1 MQKNYNKKG
10 CRFIGGPCL
19 QKNMKSKI
27 FFIVL
32 GVLAVVGI
40 GFIIYPD
47 IADYINSKNNETV
60 ISNYNTN
67 TQTMSDEEI
76 NNELAKAQNFNE
88 LLAKSALNDEEKDEY
103 NAAMSEYENILNY
116 DDIMCT
122 IEIQKINVD
131 LPVYHDS
138 TNREEKLKKGC
149 VHLANTSLPIGGA
162 STHAV
167 ISAHSGY
174 PEQVFFDE
182 LDKLQIGDTFKINVL
197 NKTLT
202 YKVCE
207 INIVDPDDSSKLEIE
222 NGKDYV
228 TLVTCYPYSINT
240 HRLCVRGE
248 RVEDTITDTATAD
261 EVISNKSNR
270 VYTWWDLVYF
280 SALLCFLMFVIYVF
294 RGSPFYPFKAIKE
307 WTIAKIKW
315 IRRLLKQK

>member
-1 MQKNYNKKG
+1 
-10 CRFIGGPCL
+10 
-19 QKNMKSKI
+19 
-27 FFIVL
+27 
-32 GVLAVVGI
+32 
-40 GFIIYPD
+40 
-47 IADYINSKNNETV
+47 
-60 ISNYNTN
+60 
-67 TQTMSDEEI
+67 MSDEEI
-76 NNELAKAQNFNE
+76 NSELAKAQNFNE

-122 IEIQKINVD
+122 IEIPKINVD

-138 TNREEKLKKGC
+138 TNREEKLKNGC

-182 LDKLQIGDTFKINVL
+182 LDKLQIRDTFKINVL

-261 EVISNKSNR
+261 EVISNDNHN
-270 VYTWWDLVYF
+270 DLTLVF
-280 SALLCFLMFVIYVF
+280 IILGISLLVVLIIC
-294 RGSPFYPFKAIKE
+294 IKR
-307 WTIAKIKW
+307 TVCK
-315 IRRLLKQK
+315 RR

>member
-1 MQKNYNKKG
+1 
-10 CRFIGGPCL
+10 
-19 QKNMKSKI
+19 MKSKI

-40 GFIIYPD
+40 GFIVYPD

-60 ISNYNTN
+60 ISNYNTS

-76 NNELAKAQNFNE
+76 NSELAKAQNFNE

-116 DDIMCT
+116 NDIMCT
-122 IEIQKINVD
+122 IEIPRITVD

-138 TNREEKLKKGC
+138 TNREEKLKNGC
-149 VHLANTSLPIGGA
+149 VHIANTSLPVGGA
-162 STHAV
+162 STHTV

-182 LDKLQIGDTFKINVL
+182 LDKLEIGDTFTINVL

-261 EVISNKSNR
+261 EVISNDNHN
-270 VYTWWDLVYF
+270 DLTLVF
-280 SALLCFLMFVIYVF
+280 IILGISLLVVLIIC
-294 RGSPFYPFKAIKE
+294 IKR
-307 WTIAKIKW
+307 TVCK
-315 IRRLLKQK
+315 RR

>member
-1 MQKNYNKKG
+1 
-10 CRFIGGPCL
+10 
-19 QKNMKSKI
+19 MKTKI
-27 FFIVL
+27 FFISL
-32 GVLAVVGI
+32 CVLAAVGI
-40 GFIIYPD
+40 GFLIYPN
-47 IADYINSKNNETV
+47 IADYINSKNNENV
-60 ISNYNTN
+60 ILNYNTS
-67 TQTMSDEEI
+67 TQTMSDDEI
-76 NNELAKAQNFNE
+76 DNELAKAQNFNE

-103 NAAMSEYENILNY
+103 NSAMSEYENILNY

-122 IEIQKINVD
+122 IEIPKINVD

-138 TNREEKLKKGC
+138 TNREEKLKNGC

-248 RVEDTITDTATAD
+248 RVEDTITDSATAD
-261 EVISNKSNR
+261 EVISNDNHN
-270 VYTWWDLVYF
+270 DLTLVF
-280 SALLCFLMFVIYVF
+280 IILGISLLVVLIIC
-294 RGSPFYPFKAIKE
+294 IKR
-307 WTIAKIKW
+307 TVCK
-315 IRRLLKQK
+315 RR

>member
-1 MQKNYNKKG
+1 MALAHEK
-10 CRFIGGPCL
+10 I
-19 QKNMKSKI
+19 MKTKI
-27 FFIVL
+27 FFISL
-32 GVLAVVGI
+32 CVLAAVGI
-40 GFIIYPD
+40 GFIVYPN
-47 IADYINSKNNETV
+47 IADYINSKSNETV
-60 ISNYNTN
+60 IKNYSES
-67 TQTMSDEEI
+67 TQTMSDDEI
-76 NNELAKAQNFNE
+76 DNELAKAQNFNE

-122 IEIQKINVD
+122 IEIPKINVD

-138 TNREEKLKKGC
+138 TDREEKLKKGC

-182 LDKLQIGDTFKINVL
+182 LDKLEIGDTFKINVL

-207 INIVDPDDSSKLEIE
+207 INIVDTDDSSKLEIE
-222 NGKDYV
+222 NCKDYV

-261 EVISNKSNR
+261 EVISNDNHN
-270 VYTWWDLVYF
+270 DLTLVF
-280 SALLCFLMFVIYVF
+280 IILGISLLVVLIIC
-294 RGSPFYPFKAIKE
+294 IKR
-307 WTIAKIKW
+307 TVCK
-315 IRRLLKQK
+315 RR

>member
-1 MQKNYNKKG
+1 
-10 CRFIGGPCL
+10 
-19 QKNMKSKI
+19 MKTKI
-27 FFIVL
+27 FFISL
-32 GVLAVVGI
+32 CVLATVGI
-40 GFIIYPD
+40 GFLIYPN
-47 IADYINSKNNETV
+47 IADYINSKSNEKV
-60 ISNYNTN
+60 IKNYSES
-67 TQTMSDEEI
+67 TQTMSDDEI
-76 NNELAKAQNFNE
+76 DNELAKAQNFNE

-103 NAAMSEYENILNY
+103 NAAMSEYESILNY

-122 IEIQKINVD
+122 IEIPKINVD

-138 TNREEKLKKGC
+138 TDREEKLKKGC
-149 VHLANTSLPIGGA
+149 VHLANTSLPIGGT

-182 LDKLQIGDTFKINVL
+182 LDKLEIGDTFKINVL

-261 EVISNKSNR
+261 EVISDKSNR

>member
-1 MQKNYNKKG
+1 
-10 CRFIGGPCL
+10 
-19 QKNMKSKI
+19 MKTKI
-27 FFIVL
+27 FFISL
-32 GVLAVVGI
+32 CVLAAVGI
-40 GFIIYPD
+40 GFIVYPN

-88 LLAKSALNDEEKDEY
+88 LLAKSAINDEEKNEY

-122 IEIQKINVD
+122 IEIPKINVD

-149 VHLANTSLPIGGA
+149 VHLANTSLPIGGT

-182 LDKLQIGDTFKINVL
+182 LDKLEIGDTFKINVL

-261 EVISNKSNR
+261 EVISNDNHN
-270 VYTWWDLVYF
+270 DLTLVF
-280 SALLCFLMFVIYVF
+280 IILGISLLVVLIIC
-294 RGSPFYPFKAIKE
+294 IKR
-307 WTIAKIKW
+307 TVCK
-315 IRRLLKQK
+315 RR

>member
-1 MQKNYNKKG
+1 
-10 CRFIGGPCL
+10 
-19 QKNMKSKI
+19 MKTKI
-27 FFIVL
+27 FFISL
-32 GVLAVVGI
+32 CVLATVGI
-40 GFIIYPD
+40 GFLIYPN
-47 IADYINSKNNETV
+47 IADYINSKSNETV
-60 ISNYNTN
+60 IKNYSES
-67 TQTMSDEEI
+67 TQTMSDDEI
-76 NNELAKAQNFNE
+76 DNELAKAQNFNE
-88 LLAKSALNDEEKDEY
+88 LLAKSALNNEEKDEY

-122 IEIQKINVD
+122 IEIPKINVD

-138 TNREEKLKKGC
+138 TDREEKLKNGC

-261 EVISNKSNR
+261 EVISDDNHN
-270 VYTWWDLVYF
+270 DLTLVF
-280 SALLCFLMFVIYVF
+280 IILGISLLVVLIIC
-294 RGSPFYPFKAIKE
+294 IKR
-307 WTIAKIKW
+307 TVCK
-315 IRRLLKQK
+315 RR

>member
-1 MQKNYNKKG
+1 MALAHEK
-10 CRFIGGPCL
+10 I
-19 QKNMKSKI
+19 MKTKI
-27 FFIVL
+27 FFISL
-32 GVLAVVGI
+32 CVLAAVGI
-40 GFIIYPD
+40 GFLIYPN

-60 ISNYNTN
+60 ISNYNTS

-122 IEIQKINVD
+122 IEIPKINVD

-138 TNREEKLKKGC
+138 TREEKLKKGC
-149 VHLANTSLPIGGA
+149 VHLANTSLPVGGA

-261 EVISNKSNR
+261 EVIGNDNHN
-270 VYTWWDLVYF
+270 DLTLVF
-280 SALLCFLMFVIYVF
+280 IILGISLLVVLIIC
-294 RGSPFYPFKAIKE
+294 IKR
-307 WTIAKIKW
+307 TVCK
-315 IRRLLKQK
+315 RR

>member
-1 MQKNYNKKG
+1 
-10 CRFIGGPCL
+10 
-19 QKNMKSKI
+19 MKTKI
-27 FFIVL
+27 FFISL
-32 GVLAVVGI
+32 CVLAAVGI
-40 GFIIYPD
+40 GFLIYPN
-47 IADYINSKNNETV
+47 IADYINSKNNENV
-60 ISNYNTN
+60 ILNYNTS

-76 NNELAKAQNFNE
+76 NSELAKAQNFNE

-122 IEIQKINVD
+122 IEIPKINVD

-138 TNREEKLKKGC
+138 TNREEKLKNGC

-261 EVISNKSNR
+261 DVISNDNHN
-270 VYTWWDLVYF
+270 DLTLVF
-280 SALLCFLMFVIYVF
+280 IILGISLLVVLIIC
-294 RGSPFYPFKAIKE
+294 IKR
-307 WTIAKIKW
+307 TVCK
-315 IRRLLKQK
+315 RR

>member
-1 MQKNYNKKG
+1 
-10 CRFIGGPCL
+10 
-19 QKNMKSKI
+19 MKTKI
-27 FFIVL
+27 FFISL
-32 GVLAVVGI
+32 CVLATVGI
-40 GFIIYPD
+40 GFLIYPN
-47 IADYINSKNNETV
+47 IADYINSKSNETV
-60 ISNYNTN
+60 IKNYSES
-67 TQTMSDEEI
+67 TQTMSDDEI
-76 NNELAKAQNFNE
+76 DNELAKAQNFNE

-103 NAAMSEYENILNY
+103 NAAMSECENILNY
-116 DDIMCT
+116 DDITCT
-122 IEIQKINVD
+122 IEIPKINVD

-261 EVISNKSNR
+261 EVISNDNHN
-270 VYTWWDLVYF
+270 DLTLVF
-280 SALLCFLMFVIYVF
+280 IILGISLLVVLIIC
-294 RGSPFYPFKAIKE
+294 IKR
-307 WTIAKIKW
+307 TVCK
-315 IRRLLKQK
+315 RR

>member
-1 MQKNYNKKG
+1 MALAHEK
-10 CRFIGGPCL
+10 I
-19 QKNMKSKI
+19 MKTKI
-27 FFIVL
+27 FFISL
-32 GVLAVVGI
+32 CVLAAVGI
-40 GFIIYPD
+40 GFLIYPN

-60 ISNYNTN
+60 ISNYNTS

-76 NNELAKAQNFNE
+76 NSELAKAQNFNE

-122 IEIQKINVD
+122 IEIPKINVD

-138 TNREEKLKKGC
+138 TDREEKLKKGC

-182 LDKLQIGDTFKINVL
+182 LDKLEIGDTFKINVL

-261 EVISNKSNR
+261 EVISNDNHN
-270 VYTWWDLVYF
+270 DLTLVF
-280 SALLCFLMFVIYVF
+280 IILGISLLVVLIIC
-294 RGSPFYPFKAIKE
+294 IKR
-307 WTIAKIKW
+307 TVCK
-315 IRRLLKQK
+315 RR

>member
-1 MQKNYNKKG
+1 MALAHEK
-10 CRFIGGPCL
+10 I
-19 QKNMKSKI
+19 MKTKI
-27 FFIVL
+27 FFISL
-32 GVLAVVGI
+32 CVLAAVGI
-40 GFIIYPD
+40 GFLIYPN

-60 ISNYNTN
+60 ISNYNTS

-122 IEIQKINVD
+122 IEISKINVD

-207 INIVDPDDSSKLEIE
+207 INIVDPDDDSSKLEIE

-261 EVISNKSNR
+261 EVISNDNHN
-270 VYTWWDLVYF
+270 DLTLVF
-280 SALLCFLMFVIYVF
+280 IILGISLLVVLIIC
-294 RGSPFYPFKAIKE
+294 IKR
-307 WTIAKIKW
+307 TVCK
-315 IRRLLKQK
+315 RR

>member
-1 MQKNYNKKG
+1 MALAHEK
-10 CRFIGGPCL
+10 I
-19 QKNMKSKI
+19 MKTKI
-27 FFIVL
+27 FFISL
-32 GVLAVVGI
+32 CVLAAVGI
-40 GFIIYPD
+40 GFLIYPN

-60 ISNYNTN
+60 ISNYNTS

-76 NNELAKAQNFNE
+76 NSELAKAQNFNE

-122 IEIQKINVD
+122 IEIPKINVD

-138 TNREEKLKKGC
+138 TNREEKLKNGC

-174 PEQVFFDE
+174 PEQVFFEE

-222 NGKDYV
+222 NCKDYV

-261 EVISNKSNR
+261 EVISNDNHN
-270 VYTWWDLVYF
+270 DLTLVF
-280 SALLCFLMFVIYVF
+280 IILGISLLVVLIIC
-294 RGSPFYPFKAIKE
+294 IKR
-307 WTIAKIKW
+307 TVCK
-315 IRRLLKQK
+315 RR

>member
-1 MQKNYNKKG
+1 
-10 CRFIGGPCL
+10 
-19 QKNMKSKI
+19 MKTKI
-27 FFIVL
+27 FFISL
-32 GVLAVVGI
+32 CVLATVGI
-40 GFIIYPD
+40 GFLIYPN
-47 IADYINSKNNETV
+47 IADYINSKSNETV
-60 ISNYNTN
+60 IKNYSES
-67 TQTMSDEEI
+67 TQTMSDDEI
-76 NNELAKAQNFNE
+76 DNELAKAQNFNE
-88 LLAKSALNDEEKDEY
+88 LLAKSALNDEEKNEY

-122 IEIQKINVD
+122 IEIPKINVD

-138 TNREEKLKKGC
+138 TNREEKLKNGC

-182 LDKLQIGDTFKINVL
+182 LDKLEIGDTFTINVL

-261 EVISNKSNR
+261 EVISNDNHN
-270 VYTWWDLVYF
+270 DLTLVF
-280 SALLCFLMFVIYVF
+280 IILGISLLVVLIIC
-294 RGSPFYPFKAIKE
+294 IKR
-307 WTIAKIKW
+307 TVCK
-315 IRRLLKQK
+315 RR

>member
-1 MQKNYNKKG
+1 MALAHEK
-10 CRFIGGPCL
+10 I
-19 QKNMKSKI
+19 MKTKI
-27 FFIVL
+27 FFISL
-32 GVLAVVGI
+32 CVLATVGI
-40 GFIIYPD
+40 GFLIYPN
-47 IADYINSKNNETV
+47 IADYINSKSNETV
-60 ISNYNTN
+60 IKNYSES
-67 TQTMSDEEI
+67 TQTMSDDEI
-76 NNELAKAQNFNE
+76 DNELAKAQNFNE

-122 IEIQKINVD
+122 IEIPKINVD
-131 LPVYHDS
+131 LVVYHDS
-138 TNREEKLKKGC
+138 TNREEKLKNGC

-182 LDKLQIGDTFKINVL
+182 LDELEIGDTFKINVL

-261 EVISNKSNR
+261 EVISNDNHN
-270 VYTWWDLVYF
+270 DLTLVF
-280 SALLCFLMFVIYVF
+280 IILGISLLVVLIIC
-294 RGSPFYPFKAIKE
+294 IKR
-307 WTIAKIKW
+307 TVCK
-315 IRRLLKQK
+315 RR

>member
-1 MQKNYNKKG
+1 
-10 CRFIGGPCL
+10 
-19 QKNMKSKI
+19 MKTKI
-27 FFIVL
+27 FFISL
-32 GVLAVVGI
+32 CVLAAVGI
-40 GFIIYPD
+40 GFLIYPN
-47 IADYINSKNNETV
+47 IADYINSKSNETV
-60 ISNYNTN
+60 IKNYSES
-67 TQTMSDEEI
+67 TQTMSDDEI
-76 NNELAKAQNFNE
+76 DNELAKAQNFNE
-88 LLAKSALNDEEKDEY
+88 LLAKSALNDEEKNEY

-122 IEIQKINVD
+122 IEIPKINVD

-149 VHLANTSLPIGGA
+149 VHLSNTSLPVGGA

-182 LDKLQIGDTFKINVL
+182 LDKLEIGDTFKINVL

-261 EVISNKSNR
+261 EVISNDNHN
-270 VYTWWDLVYF
+270 DLTLVF
-280 SALLCFLMFVIYVF
+280 IILGISLLVVLIIC
-294 RGSPFYPFKAIKE
+294 IKR
-307 WTIAKIKW
+307 TVCK
-315 IRRLLKQK
+315 RR

>member
-1 MQKNYNKKG
+1 MALAHEK
-10 CRFIGGPCL
+10 I
-19 QKNMKSKI
+19 MKTKI
-27 FFIVL
+27 FFISL
-32 GVLAVVGI
+32 CVLAAVGI
-40 GFIIYPD
+40 GFLIYPN

-60 ISNYNTN
+60 ISNYNTS

-76 NNELAKAQNFNE
+76 NSELAKAQNFNE

-122 IEIQKINVD
+122 IEIPKINVD

-138 TNREEKLKKGC
+138 TNREEKLKNGC

-261 EVISNKSNR
+261 EVISNDNHN
-270 VYTWWDLVYF
+270 DLTLVF
-280 SALLCFLMFVIYVF
+280 IILGISLLVVLIIC
-294 RGSPFYPFKAIKE
+294 IKR
-307 WTIAKIKW
+307 TVCK
-315 IRRLLKQK
+315 RR

>member
-1 MQKNYNKKG
+1 
-10 CRFIGGPCL
+10 
-19 QKNMKSKI
+19 MKSKI

-122 IEIQKINVD
+122 IEIPKINVD

-138 TNREEKLKKGC
+138 ANREEKLKNGC

-261 EVISNKSNR
+261 EVISNDNHN
-270 VYTWWDLVYF
+270 DLTLVF
-280 SALLCFLMFVIYVF
+280 IILGISLLVVLIIC
-294 RGSPFYPFKAIKE
+294 IKR
-307 WTIAKIKW
+307 TVCK
-315 IRRLLKQK
+315 RR

>member
-1 MQKNYNKKG
+1 
-10 CRFIGGPCL
+10 
-19 QKNMKSKI
+19 MKTKI
-27 FFIVL
+27 FFISL
-32 GVLAVVGI
+32 CVLAAVGI
-40 GFIIYPD
+40 GFLIYPN
-47 IADYINSKNNETV
+47 IADYINSKNNENV
-60 ISNYNTN
+60 ILNYNTS

-76 NNELAKAQNFNE
+76 NSELAKAQNFNE

-122 IEIQKINVD
+122 IEIPKINVD

-138 TNREEKLKKGC
+138 TNREEKLKNGC

-162 STHAV
+162 STHSV

-261 EVISNKSNR
+261 EVISNDNHN
-270 VYTWWDLVYF
+270 DLTLVF
-280 SALLCFLMFVIYVF
+280 IILGISLLVVLIIC
-294 RGSPFYPFKAIKE
+294 IKR
-307 WTIAKIKW
+307 TVCK
-315 IRRLLKQK
+315 RR

>member
-1 MQKNYNKKG
+1 
-10 CRFIGGPCL
+10 
-19 QKNMKSKI
+19 MKSKI

-261 EVISNKSNR
+261 EVISDKSNR

>member
-1 MQKNYNKKG
+1 
-10 CRFIGGPCL
+10 
-19 QKNMKSKI
+19 MKTKI
-27 FFIVL
+27 FFISL
-32 GVLAVVGI
+32 CVLAAVGI
-40 GFIIYPD
+40 GFIVYPN
-47 IADYINSKNNETV
+47 IADYINSKSNETV
-60 ISNYNTN
+60 IKNYSES
-67 TQTMSDEEI
+67 TQTMSDDEI
-76 NNELAKAQNFNE
+76 DNELAKAQNFNE

-122 IEIQKINVD
+122 IEIPKINVD

-138 TNREEKLKKGC
+138 TREEKLKKGC
-149 VHLANTSLPIGGA
+149 VHLANTSLPVGGA

-261 EVISNKSNR
+261 EVISNDNHN
-270 VYTWWDLVYF
+270 DLTLVF
-280 SALLCFLMFVIYVF
+280 IILGISLLVVLIIC
-294 RGSPFYPFKAIKE
+294 IKR
-307 WTIAKIKW
+307 TVCK
-315 IRRLLKQK
+315 RR

>member
-1 MQKNYNKKG
+1 
-10 CRFIGGPCL
+10 
-19 QKNMKSKI
+19 MKTKI
-27 FFIVL
+27 FFISL
-32 GVLAVVGI
+32 CILAAVGI
-40 GFIIYPD
+40 GFIVYPN
-47 IADYINSKNNETV
+47 IADYINSKSNETV
-60 ISNYNTN
+60 IKNYSES
-67 TQTMSDEEI
+67 TQTMSDGEI
-76 NNELAKAQNFNE
+76 DNELAKAQNFNE

-122 IEIQKINVD
+122 IEIPKINVD

-138 TNREEKLKKGC
+138 TDREEKLKKGC
-149 VHLANTSLPIGGA
+149 VHLTNTSLPIGGA

-240 HRLCVRGE
+240 HRLCMRGE

-261 EVISNKSNR
+261 EVISNDNHNGL
-270 VYTWWDLVYF
+270 TLVF
-280 SALLCFLMFVIYVF
+280 IILGISLLVVLIIC
-294 RGSPFYPFKAIKE
+294 IKR
-307 WTIAKIKW
+307 TVCK
-315 IRRLLKQK
+315 RR

>member
-1 MQKNYNKKG
+1 MALAHEK
-10 CRFIGGPCL
+10 I
-19 QKNMKSKI
+19 MKTKI
-27 FFIVL
+27 FFISL
-32 GVLAVVGI
+32 CVLAAVGI
-40 GFIIYPD
+40 GFIVYPN

-76 NNELAKAQNFNE
+76 NSELAKAQNFNE

-116 DDIMCT
+116 NDIMCT
-122 IEIQKINVD
+122 IEIPKITVD

-138 TNREEKLKKGC
+138 TDREEKLKKGC
-149 VHLANTSLPIGGA
+149 VHLANTSLPVGGA
-162 STHAV
+162 STHTV

-182 LDKLQIGDTFKINVL
+182 LDKLEIGDTFKINVL

-261 EVISNKSNR
+261 EVISNDNHN
-270 VYTWWDLVYF
+270 DLTLVF
-280 SALLCFLMFVIYVF
+280 IILGISLLVVLIIC
-294 RGSPFYPFKAIKE
+294 IKR
-307 WTIAKIKW
+307 TVCK
-315 IRRLLKQK
+315 RR

>member
-1 MQKNYNKKG
+1 MQTNYNKKG

-40 GFIIYPD
+40 GFIVYPD

-60 ISNYNTN
+60 ISNYNTS

-76 NNELAKAQNFNE
+76 NSELAKAQNFNE

-116 DDIMCT
+116 NDIMCT
-122 IEIQKINVD
+122 IEIPRITVD

-138 TNREEKLKKGC
+138 TNREEKLKNGC
-149 VHLANTSLPIGGA
+149 VHIANTSLPVGGA
-162 STHAV
+162 STHTV

-182 LDKLQIGDTFKINVL
+182 LDKLEIGDTFKINVL

-261 EVISNKSNR
+261 EVISNDNHN
-270 VYTWWDLVYF
+270 DLTLVF
-280 SALLCFLMFVIYVF
+280 IILGISLLVVLIIC
-294 RGSPFYPFKAIKE
+294 IKR
-307 WTIAKIKW
+307 TVCK
-315 IRRLLKQK
+315 RR

>member
-1 MQKNYNKKG
+1 
-10 CRFIGGPCL
+10 
-19 QKNMKSKI
+19 MKTKI
-27 FFIVL
+27 FFISL
-32 GVLAVVGI
+32 CVLATVGI
-40 GFIIYPD
+40 GFLIYPN
-47 IADYINSKNNETV
+47 IADYINSKSNETV
-60 ISNYNTN
+60 IKNYSES
-67 TQTMSDEEI
+67 TQTMSDDEI
-76 NNELAKAQNFNE
+76 DNELAKAQNFNE

-138 TNREEKLKKGC
+138 TNREEKLKNGC

-207 INIVDPDDSSKLEIE
+207 INIVDTDDSSKLEIE

-261 EVISNKSNR
+261 EVISNDNHN
-270 VYTWWDLVYF
+270 DLTLVF
-280 SALLCFLMFVIYVF
+280 IILGISLLVVLIIC
-294 RGSPFYPFKAIKE
+294 IKR
-307 WTIAKIKW
+307 TVCK
-315 IRRLLKQK
+315 RR

>member
-1 MQKNYNKKG
+1 
-10 CRFIGGPCL
+10 
-19 QKNMKSKI
+19 MKTKI
-27 FFIVL
+27 FFISL
-32 GVLAVVGI
+32 CVLATVGI
-40 GFIIYPD
+40 GFLIYPN
-47 IADYINSKNNETV
+47 IADYINSKSNETV
-60 ISNYNTN
+60 IKNYSES
-67 TQTMSDEEI
+67 TQTMSDDEI
-76 NNELAKAQNFNE
+76 DNELAKAQNFNE

-103 NAAMSEYENILNY
+103 NAAMSECENILNY

-122 IEIQKINVD
+122 IEIPKINVD

-240 HRLCVRGE
+240 HRLCVRGD

-261 EVISNKSNR
+261 EVISNDNHNDLTLVFIILGISLLVVLIICIKST
-270 VYTWWDLVYF
+270 V
-280 SALLCFLMFVIYVF
+280 C
-294 RGSPFYPFKAIKE
+294 K
-307 WTIAKIKW
+307 
-315 IRRLLKQK
+315 RR

>member
-1 MQKNYNKKG
+1 MALAHEK
-10 CRFIGGPCL
+10 I
-19 QKNMKSKI
+19 MKTKI
-27 FFIVL
+27 FFISL
-32 GVLAVVGI
+32 CVLAAVGI
-40 GFIIYPD
+40 GFLIYPN
-47 IADYINSKNNETV
+47 IADYINSKNNENV
-60 ISNYNTN
+60 ILNYNTS
-67 TQTMSDEEI
+67 TQTMSDDEI
-76 NNELAKAQNFNE
+76 YNELAKAQNFNE

-122 IEIQKINVD
+122 IEIPRITVD

-138 TNREEKLKKGC
+138 TDREEKLKKGC
-149 VHLANTSLPIGGA
+149 VHLANTSLPVGGV

-174 PEQVFFDE
+174 PVQVFFDE

-261 EVISNKSNR
+261 EVISNDNHN
-270 VYTWWDLVYF
+270 DLTLVF
-280 SALLCFLMFVIYVF
+280 IILGISLLVVLIIC
-294 RGSPFYPFKAIKE
+294 IKR
-307 WTIAKIKW
+307 TVCK
-315 IRRLLKQK
+315 RR

>member
-1 MQKNYNKKG
+1 MALAHEK
-10 CRFIGGPCL
+10 I
-19 QKNMKSKI
+19 MKTKI
-27 FFIVL
+27 FFISL
-32 GVLAVVGI
+32 CVLAAVGI
-40 GFIIYPD
+40 GFIVYPN

-88 LLAKSALNDEEKDEY
+88 LLAKSAINDEEKNEY

-122 IEIQKINVD
+122 IEIPKINVD

-149 VHLANTSLPIGGA
+149 VHLANTSLPIGGT

-182 LDKLQIGDTFKINVL
+182 LDKLEIGDTFKINVL

-261 EVISNKSNR
+261 EVISNDNHN
-270 VYTWWDLVYF
+270 DLTLVF
-280 SALLCFLMFVIYVF
+280 IILGISLLVVLIIC
-294 RGSPFYPFKAIKE
+294 IKR
-307 WTIAKIKW
+307 TVCK
-315 IRRLLKQK
+315 RR

>member
-1 MQKNYNKKG
+1 MALAHEK
-10 CRFIGGPCL
+10 I
-19 QKNMKSKI
+19 MKTKI
-27 FFIVL
+27 FFISL
-32 GVLAVVGI
+32 CVLAAVGI
-40 GFIIYPD
+40 GFLIYPN

-60 ISNYNTN
+60 ISNYNTS

-76 NNELAKAQNFNE
+76 NSELAKAQNFNE

-122 IEIQKINVD
+122 IEIPKINVD

-138 TNREEKLKKGC
+138 TNREEKLKNGC

-197 NKTLT
+197 NKTLI

-207 INIVDPDDSSKLEIE
+207 INIVAPDDSSKLEIE

-261 EVISNKSNR
+261 EVISNDNHN
-270 VYTWWDLVYF
+270 DLTLVF
-280 SALLCFLMFVIYVF
+280 IILGISLLVVLIIC
-294 RGSPFYPFKAIKE
+294 IKR
-307 WTIAKIKW
+307 TVCK
-315 IRRLLKQK
+315 RR

>member
-1 MQKNYNKKG
+1 
-10 CRFIGGPCL
+10 
-19 QKNMKSKI
+19 
-27 FFIVL
+27 
-32 GVLAVVGI
+32 
-40 GFIIYPD
+40 
-47 IADYINSKNNETV
+47 
-60 ISNYNTN
+60 
-67 TQTMSDEEI
+67 MSDDEI
-76 NNELAKAQNFNE
+76 DNELAKAQNFNE

-103 NAAMSEYENILNY
+103 NTAMSEYENILNY

-122 IEIQKINVD
+122 IEIPKINVD

-138 TNREEKLKKGC
+138 TDREEKLKKGC

-162 STHAV
+162 RTHAV

-182 LDKLQIGDTFKINVL
+182 LDKLEIGDTFKINVL

-261 EVISNKSNR
+261 EVISNDNHN
-270 VYTWWDLVYF
+270 DLTLVF
-280 SALLCFLMFVIYVF
+280 IILGISLLVVLIIC
-294 RGSPFYPFKAIKE
+294 IKR
-307 WTIAKIKW
+307 TVCK
-315 IRRLLKQK
+315 RR

>member
-1 MQKNYNKKG
+1 
-10 CRFIGGPCL
+10 
-19 QKNMKSKI
+19 MKTKI
-27 FFIVL
+27 FFISL
-32 GVLAVVGI
+32 CVLATVGI
-40 GFIIYPD
+40 GFLIYPN
-47 IADYINSKNNETV
+47 IADYINSKSNETV
-60 ISNYNTN
+60 IKNYSES
-67 TQTMSDEEI
+67 TQTMSDYEI
-76 NNELAKAQNFNE
+76 DNELAKAQNFNE
-88 LLAKSALNDEEKDEY
+88 LLAKSALNDEEKNEY

-122 IEIQKINVD
+122 IEIPKINVD

-138 TNREEKLKKGC
+138 TDREEKLKKGC

-182 LDKLQIGDTFKINVL
+182 LDKLEIGDTFKINVL

-261 EVISNKSNR
+261 EVISNDNHN
-270 VYTWWDLVYF
+270 DLTLVF
-280 SALLCFLMFVIYVF
+280 IILGISLLVVLIIC
-294 RGSPFYPFKAIKE
+294 IKR
-307 WTIAKIKW
+307 TVCK
-315 IRRLLKQK
+315 RR

>member
-1 MQKNYNKKG
+1 
-10 CRFIGGPCL
+10 
-19 QKNMKSKI
+19 MKTKI
-27 FFIVL
+27 FFISL
-32 GVLAVVGI
+32 CVLATVGI
-40 GFIIYPD
+40 GFIVYPN
-47 IADYINSKNNETV
+47 IADYINSKSNETV
-60 ISNYNTN
+60 IKNYSES
-67 TQTMSDEEI
+67 TQTMSDDEI
-76 NNELAKAQNFNE
+76 DNELAKAQNFNE

-122 IEIQKINVD
+122 IEIPKINVD

-182 LDKLQIGDTFKINVL
+182 LDKLEIGDTFTINVL

-261 EVISNKSNR
+261 EVISDDNHN
-270 VYTWWDLVYF
+270 DLTLVF
-280 SALLCFLMFVIYVF
+280 IILGISLLVVLIIC
-294 RGSPFYPFKAIKE
+294 IKR
-307 WTIAKIKW
+307 TVCK
-315 IRRLLKQK
+315 RR

>member
-1 MQKNYNKKG
+1 MALAHEK
-10 CRFIGGPCL
+10 I
-19 QKNMKSKI
+19 MKTKI
-27 FFIVL
+27 FFISL
-32 GVLAVVGI
+32 CVLATVGI
-40 GFIIYPD
+40 GFLIYPN
-47 IADYINSKNNETV
+47 IADYINSKSNETV
-60 ISNYNTN
+60 IKNYSES
-67 TQTMSDEEI
+67 TQTMSDDEI
-76 NNELAKAQNFNE
+76 DNELAKAQNFNE

-122 IEIQKINVD
+122 IEIPKINVD

-138 TNREEKLKKGC
+138 TDREEKLKKGC
-149 VHLANTSLPIGGA
+149 VHLANTSLPIGGT

-261 EVISNKSNR
+261 EVISNDNHN
-270 VYTWWDLVYF
+270 DLTLVF
-280 SALLCFLMFVIYVF
+280 IILGISLLVVLIIC
-294 RGSPFYPFKAIKE
+294 IKR
-307 WTIAKIKW
+307 TVCK
-315 IRRLLKQK
+315 RR

>member
-1 MQKNYNKKG
+1 
-10 CRFIGGPCL
+10 
-19 QKNMKSKI
+19 MKTKI
-27 FFIVL
+27 FFISL
-32 GVLAVVGI
+32 CVLATVGI
-40 GFIIYPD
+40 GFLIYPN
-47 IADYINSKNNETV
+47 IADYINSKSNETV
-60 ISNYNTN
+60 IKTYSES
-67 TQTMSDEEI
+67 TQTMSDDEI
-76 NNELAKAQNFNE
+76 DNELAKAQNFNE

-122 IEIQKINVD
+122 IEIPKINVD

-138 TNREEKLKKGC
+138 TDREEKLKKGC

-182 LDKLQIGDTFKINVL
+182 LDKLEIGDTFKINVL

-261 EVISNKSNR
+261 EVISNDNHN
-270 VYTWWDLVYF
+270 DLTLVF
-280 SALLCFLMFVIYVF
+280 IILGISLLVVLIIC
-294 RGSPFYPFKAIKE
+294 IKR
-307 WTIAKIKW
+307 TVCK
-315 IRRLLKQK
+315 RR

>member
-1 MQKNYNKKG
+1 
-10 CRFIGGPCL
+10 
-19 QKNMKSKI
+19 MKTKI
-27 FFIVL
+27 FFISL
-32 GVLAVVGI
+32 CVLAAVGI
-40 GFIIYPD
+40 GFLIYPN
-47 IADYINSKNNETV
+47 IADYINSKNNENV
-60 ISNYNTN
+60 ILNYNTS
-67 TQTMSDEEI
+67 TQTMSDDEI
-76 NNELAKAQNFNE
+76 DNELAKAQNFNE
-88 LLAKSALNDEEKDEY
+88 LLAKSALNDEEKDKY
-103 NAAMSEYENILNY
+103 NTAMSEYENILNY

-122 IEIQKINVD
+122 IEIPKINVD

-149 VHLANTSLPIGGA
+149 VHIANTSLPVGGA

-197 NKTLT
+197 NRTLT

-261 EVISNKSNR
+261 EVISNDNHN
-270 VYTWWDLVYF
+270 DLTLVF
-280 SALLCFLMFVIYVF
+280 IILGISLLVVLIIC
-294 RGSPFYPFKAIKE
+294 IKR
-307 WTIAKIKW
+307 TVCK
-315 IRRLLKQK
+315 RR

>member
-1 MQKNYNKKG
+1 
-10 CRFIGGPCL
+10 
-19 QKNMKSKI
+19 MKTKI
-27 FFIVL
+27 FFISL
-32 GVLAVVGI
+32 CVLAAVGI
-40 GFIIYPD
+40 GFLIYPN
-47 IADYINSKNNETV
+47 IADYIKSKSNETF
-60 ISNYNTN
+60 IKNYSES
-67 TQTMSDEEI
+67 TQTMSDDEI
-76 NNELAKAQNFNE
+76 DNELAKAQNFNE

-122 IEIQKINVD
+122 IEIPKINVD

-138 TNREEKLKKGC
+138 TNREEKLKNGC

-261 EVISNKSNR
+261 EVISNDNHN
-270 VYTWWDLVYF
+270 DLTLVF
-280 SALLCFLMFVIYVF
+280 IILGISLLVVLIIC
-294 RGSPFYPFKAIKE
+294 IKR
-307 WTIAKIKW
+307 TVCK
-315 IRRLLKQK
+315 RR

>member
-1 MQKNYNKKG
+1 
-10 CRFIGGPCL
+10 
-19 QKNMKSKI
+19 MKTKI
-27 FFIVL
+27 FFISL
-32 GVLAVVGI
+32 CVLATVGI
-40 GFIIYPD
+40 GFLIYPN
-47 IADYINSKNNETV
+47 IADYINSKSNETV
-60 ISNYNTN
+60 IKNYSES
-67 TQTMSDEEI
+67 TQTMSDDEI
-76 NNELAKAQNFNE
+76 DNELAKAQNFNE
-88 LLAKSALNDEEKDEY
+88 LLAKSALNDEEKNEY

-122 IEIQKINVD
+122 IEIPKINVD

-182 LDKLQIGDTFKINVL
+182 LDKLEIGDTFKINVL

-261 EVISNKSNR
+261 EVISNDNHN
-270 VYTWWDLVYF
+270 DLTLVF
-280 SALLCFLMFVIYVF
+280 IILGISLLVVLIIC
-294 RGSPFYPFKAIKE
+294 IKR
-307 WTIAKIKW
+307 TVCK
-315 IRRLLKQK
+315 RR

>member
-1 MQKNYNKKG
+1 
-10 CRFIGGPCL
+10 
-19 QKNMKSKI
+19 MKTKI
-27 FFIVL
+27 FFISL
-32 GVLAVVGI
+32 CVLATVGI
-40 GFIIYPD
+40 GFLIYPN
-47 IADYINSKNNETV
+47 IADYINSKINETV
-60 ISNYNTN
+60 IKNYSES
-67 TQTMSDEEI
+67 TQTMSDDEI
-76 NNELAKAQNFNE
+76 DNELAKAQNFNE
-88 LLAKSALNDEEKDEY
+88 LLAKSALNNEEKDEY

-122 IEIQKINVD
+122 IEIPKINVD

-138 TNREEKLKKGC
+138 TDREEKLKNGC
-149 VHLANTSLPIGGA
+149 VHLANTSLPIGGT

-182 LDKLQIGDTFKINVL
+182 LDKLQIEDTFKINVL

-261 EVISNKSNR
+261 EVISNDNHN
-270 VYTWWDLVYF
+270 DLTLVF
-280 SALLCFLMFVIYVF
+280 IILGISLLVVLIIC
-294 RGSPFYPFKAIKE
+294 IKR
-307 WTIAKIKW
+307 TVCK
-315 IRRLLKQK
+315 RR